1 MLGQAFCTC
10 YLCSD
15 PGLFLGRGDCSKM
28 FPGPSYPCPSTAEF
42 TQQTAPCRGVLKHH
56 KPLSFLLGSH
66 RWMPCY
72 EISDLTCSASEKTLL
87 PIGSLSSEELRAA
100 GEAHQS
106 CPLPH
111 ASWDAAGSSR
121 ERVMAC
127 PVITMGN
134 GMGAWQGADC
144 IQSFSLLSVWAPP
157 LGKGHEQAAKMT
169 SLYYQLDL

>member
-1 MLGQAFCTC
+1 MFLPFGAADSDFREVTKIVLAGMLGQAFCAR

-15 PGLFLGRGDCSKM
+15 PGLFWRGGGCSKM

-42 TQQTAPCRGVLKHH
+42 TQQTAPCRGMLKHH

-66 RWMPCY
+66 RWMPCC

-106 CPLPH
+106 CPLPMPPGMQP
-111 ASWDAAGSSR
+111 APAEKGSWLA
-121 ERVMAC
+121 
-127 PVITMGN
+127 
-134 GMGAWQGADC
+134 Q
-144 IQSFSLLSVWAPP
+144 
-157 LGKGHEQAAKMT
+157 
-169 SLYYQLDL
+169 